1 MAKSLLEL
9 LLRYFRANHP
19 LKMLWHLIW
28 FSLMLCALSVT
39 YIFTFHFEPLLDLWQ
54 RNRSMEHFRYELSTT
69 LAIDTQITE
78 ELQRTLRLN
87 QADRAYVFR
96 YHNGVPAV
104 GGVPFIFHTNT
115 HEVIRPGVSRVISL
129 MQRIP
134 SSINIHM
141 NLEFAQ
147 NRCVVMKDLDQDTHG
162 ADYWYYQSRSAKHMV
177 RCAFYSPQGDL
188 LGFVG
193 LDYLSTQTEINLQ
206 SVEASLKVV
215 AENIGRLVH
224 RR

>member
-1 MAKSLLEL
+1 MLEL
-9 LLRYFRANHP
+9 LLRYFRANSP

-39 YIFTFHFEPLLDLWQ
+39 YIVTFHFEPLLDIW
-54 RNRSMEHFRYELSTT
+54 NRSRSLEHFRSELNTT
-69 LAIDTQITE
+69 LALDAQITD

-104 GGVPFIFHTNT
+104 GGIPFIFHTNT
-115 HEVIRPGVSRVISL
+115 HEVIRPGVPRVISL

-147 NRCVVMKDLDQDTHG
+147 NKCVVMKDLDQDANS
-162 ADYWYYQSRSAKHMV
+162 ADYWYYQSRGAKHMV
-177 RCAFYSPQGDL
+177 RCAFYSNQGDL

-193 LDYLSTQTEINLQ
+193 LDFMNPQVELNLQ

-215 AENIGRLVH
+215 AENIGRIINQ
-224 RR
+224 R